1 MTRHILRIP
10 WAGPAVALALLF
22 STVDA
27 RPAAGATAKESV
39 RAAAAVPT
47 ATAGIFCLNESYEF
61 GKALGEWVNAW
72 QEYQLTLPGGTPSE
86 IQAAVDK
93 LNQATAK
100 VVDTGVRLVGCLV
113 RYLE

>member
-27 RPAAGATAKESV
+27 RPAKAQPVTV
-39 RAAAAVPT
+39 AAATVVAASP
-47 ATAGIFCLNESYEF
+47 FCLTESYEF
-61 GKALGEWVNAW
+61 GKALGEWISAW

-86 IQAAVDK
+86 IQSAVDK
-93 LNQATAK
+93 LNNATAK
-100 VVDTGVRLVGCLV
+100 VVDTGARLVGCLV
-113 RYLE
+113 RLLE